1 MPIDQAELAKT
12 LKRIKTSLNKRYEK
26 DAELY
31 ISYQDT
37 LVIKKHLYNKE
48 YEAINDIVRNNIH
61 SPAIVSRV
69 IAKNLWLI
77 HSTDITA
84 VEENLKSIMNCCD
97 WRFLKRIKEQIDD
110 NKIEASVEVKQF
122 ILKTYYSIAPVEECI
137 NYLDNAEHFENDTIK
152 SCFKKIVKKAE
163 TVADKMQ
170 YIEKYSKKYKFIEN
184 DKNILIQVIK
194 QMSDEEQ
201 EKFQD
206 EISNVVDE
214 AIKKSSEPQI
224 IYMYTLFY
232 LDKALSI
239 LLEIGDN
246 LDRYGYIAK
255 WNVLCRVIK
264 KYFKSIVDKEKMV
277 ILASQ
282 LSKDYVE
289 RPDGVKNC
297 FMNQI
302 FSKAGEFGK
311 MKDSFIEGLKK
322 NLDEKEMECI
332 EVNKPTA
339 KITNGKELFDFIEAN
354 PYTGPRWYEFILYH
368 IFQLK
373 KKEGSCLVEML
384 DKYINDNL
392 PIESQG
398 QYVEIFR
405 EYANRIRKNDNGIS
419 EVMQYFYDRHNV
431 TYESAEEWLY
441 SPNKSCVI
449 LDYIEQALVETIV
462 ERNFKQGGKN
472 GIIYKF
478 LFDFHK
484 DKCMKLF
491 DV

>member
-184 DKNILIQVIK
+184 DKNNLIQVIK

-339 KITNGKELFDFIEAN
+339 KITNGK
-354 PYTGPRWYEFILYH
+354 
-368 IFQLK
+368 
-373 KKEGSCLVEML
+373 
-384 DKYINDNL
+384 
-392 PIESQG
+392 
-398 QYVEIFR
+398 
-405 EYANRIRKNDNGIS
+405 
-419 EVMQYFYDRHNV
+419 
-431 TYESAEEWLY
+431 
-441 SPNKSCVI
+441 
-449 LDYIEQALVETIV
+449 
-462 ERNFKQGGKN
+462 
-472 GIIYKF
+472 
-478 LFDFHK
+478 
-484 DKCMKLF
+484 
-491 DV
+491 